1 MKLFDQI
8 MNDKLQKI
16 NWQFERLCVELGVPT
31 YVKSRANSALEKY
44 LSELE
49 DDASIASH
57 LIPFMVY
64 TAVIDSSNP
73 YGLDDP
79 HRDKSSPCCTL
90 GEILRKSGL
99 NFIKFSKL
107 VRQYWDTMDLSET
120 VRKHISA
127 VEKRYCIISP
137 LFKTFEREWGTVFRE
152 EENQES
158 IPFEKSEGTQEKK
171 RLCWTLFL
179 HAKDELMCD
188 SEELIQTYLLL
199 LCCLE
204 FVLRATP
211 AFLLQPPFDTLKL
224 ETTATA
230 LTSPTRGGSSSM
242 LHKLADIFHTSIDE
256 LMSMHKVTQDYFQSL
271 QAETGKLDVDMLSA
285 DYHTRQRQQ
294 GGLDELQFLQHEP
307 YLMPQ
312 NNTLSQQTTT
322 VNGTTTAVTPVRAA
336 MNTVQQLK
344 NLISDKTDHL
354 EQLREH
360 LKNCASKP
368 EQAIVDRVS
377 QLKLKFLSRYLETAG
392 SCQGHVAEQ
401 RYTQATN
408 LYYRVMNRLL
418 DMEQERLAQSDFS
431 GLLGNDV
438 FHRSLLACSAEIVL
452 MTYNVS
458 WSLTASALSNVDSRF
473 TFPWVL
479 DAFGLYAFDFY
490 KVLESYLKAEPNLT
504 REIIKH
510 LTLIENRILD
520 SIAWKADSPVF
531 ELLSRCGSASSS
543 SMSHCSDLISSET
556 NGTSQAAEIYMSPS
570 RGPASKGT
578 VPGNIVFVSPRK
590 GGVTAVY
597 SKDSPEPSAPDTTHR
612 SHSLNMFLNKV
623 CRLGYHRLKTLSD
636 MLLILKETQQKIWTC
651 FEFCITFHP
660 ELLRDRHLDQM
671 MMCSVYGICKV
682 SDSEI
687 KFKDIVKAYSSLPH
701 ANSQVYKEALLDD
714 GTTDSIIAFYNR
726 VYMQNMKNYILLFA
740 KPVQPNLS
748 PLPKPVSSAITASP
762 VYSIPGRKNFY
773 VSPLKKSPFKY
784 PHSPCSMTP
793 RSRQLYS
800 FGEGLGSAEKLKS
813 INESVSAFKSRSNL
827 PYISNTKRT
836 SSKRLNFENM
846 DDQSQNQ
853 SEGIQDE
860 VGSQMVVKKIRV
872 TPPAPITEPGQPRRN
887 STTE

>member
-64 TAVIDSSNP
+64 TAVIDSS
-73 YGLDDP
+73 
-79 HRDKSSPCCTL
+79 
-90 GEILRKSGL
+90 
-99 NFIKFSKL
+99 FIKFSKL

-137 LFKTFEREWGTVFRE
+137 LFKTFER
-152 EENQES
+152 S

-171 RLCWTLFL
+171 
-179 HAKDELMCD
+179 
-188 SEELIQTYLLL
+188 S
-199 LCCLE
+199 
-204 FVLRATP
+204 
-211 AFLLQPPFDTLKL
+211 
-224 ETTATA
+224 
-230 LTSPTRGGSSSM
+230 
-242 LHKLADIFHTSIDE
+242 
-256 LMSMHKVTQDYFQSL
+256 
-271 QAETGKLDVDMLSA
+271 
-285 DYHTRQRQQ
+285 
-294 GGLDELQFLQHEP
+294 
-307 YLMPQ
+307 
-312 NNTLSQQTTT
+312 SQQTTT

-408 LYYRVMNRLL
+408 LYYR
-418 DMEQERLAQSDFS
+418 
-431 GLLGNDV
+431 
-438 FHRSLLACSAEIVL
+438 
-452 MTYNVS
+452 
-458 WSLTASALSNVDSRF
+458 SLTASALSNVDSRF

-887 STTE
+887 SSTTE

>member
-31 YVKSRANSALEKY
+31 YVKSRANSALEKC

-64 TAVIDSSNP
+64 TAVIDSS
-73 YGLDDP
+73 
-79 HRDKSSPCCTL
+79 
-90 GEILRKSGL
+90 
-99 NFIKFSKL
+99 FIKFSKL

-137 LFKTFEREWGTVFRE
+137 LFKTFER
-152 EENQES
+152 S

-179 HAKDELMCD
+179 HAKDELMYD
-188 SEELIQTYLLL
+188 NEELIQTYLLL

-211 AFLLQPPFDTLKL
+211 AFLLQPPF
-224 ETTATA
+224 ATA

-256 LMSMHKVTQDYFQSL
+256 
-271 QAETGKLDVDMLSA
+271 VDMLSA

-408 LYYRVMNRLL
+408 LYYR
-418 DMEQERLAQSDFS
+418 
-431 GLLGNDV
+431 
-438 FHRSLLACSAEIVL
+438 
-452 MTYNVS
+452 
-458 WSLTASALSNVDSRF
+458 SLTASALSNVDSRF

-578 VPGNIVFVSPRK
+578 MPGNIVFVSPRK

-636 MLLILKETQQKIWTC
+636 MLLILKET
-651 FEFCITFHP
+651 
-660 ELLRDRHLDQM
+660 
-671 MMCSVYGICKV
+671 
-682 SDSEI
+682 
-687 KFKDIVKAYSSLPH
+687 
-701 ANSQVYKEALLDD
+701 VYKEALLDD

-740 KPVQPNLS
+740 KPV
-748 PLPKPVSSAITASP
+748 
-762 VYSIPGRKNFY
+762 
-773 VSPLKKSPFKY
+773 
-784 PHSPCSMTP
+784 
-793 RSRQLYS
+793 
-800 FGEGLGSAEKLKS
+800 SAEKLKS

-887 STTE
+887 SSTTE